1 MKIISALVLGL
12 VLWTPVQAASET
24 IMRFGALHKDIPF
37 QFESRLEPPSQQRR
51 TRGAG
56 GGVKSGERALHRY
69 MLDAV
74 SKTYFGFDLSVEHL
88 SDAVTLRVS
97 ILPLSVG
104 PKELDLEEPST
115 WQPLRQPRFPE
126 PQQVRLGDTIAFD
139 LFVNPTTGQRL
150 VEYVLIGRDH
160 RMETAR
166 GPAREFTLH
175 DVELALR
182 APRFTRNGET
192 LADKSESSG
201 LIRGHFVILYLP
213 PNGRFVLSLAPH
225 PERGFAKAG
234 EIRGSTLTFEAG
246 GAEYRA
252 NCQGKIAPGGGAYDL
267 YVRHDPAYRPSGGSG
282 TEVFF
287 GTSDAFEGSR

>member
-1 MKIISALVLGL
+1 MAFK
-12 VLWTPVQAASET
+12 
-24 IMRFGALHKDIPF
+24 ALHKDIPF
-37 QFESRLEPPSQQRR
+37 QFQSRLEPPSQERR
-51 TRGAG
+51 TRGTG

-74 SKTYFGFDLSVEHL
+74 NKTYFGFDLSVERV
-88 SDAVTLRVS
+88 SDAATLRVS

-104 PKELDLEEPST
+104 PKELDFEEPST

-160 RMETAR
+160 RMETAT
-166 GPAREFTLH
+166 GPTREFTVH
-175 DVELALR
+175 EVEIVLR
-182 APRFTRNGET
+182 APRFTRNGER
-192 LADKSESSG
+192 LGDESERSG

-213 PNGRFVLSLAPH
+213 PNGRFVLSLTPH

-246 GAEYRA
+246 GAEYRV
-252 NCQGKIAPGGGAYDL
+252 NCEGKIAPGRAAYDL
-267 YVRHDPAYRPSGGSG
+267 YVRHDPAYRPGGG
-282 TEVFF
+282 ADGQFFF
-287 GTSDAFEGSR
+287 GGSDAFEGSR